1 MKVDKIEEKQT
12 KSKKNFK
19 FNIRHIYF
27 LVILLIISLHII
39 KNSVDL
45 WVGILAIVILILF
58 EYVSLVINKNRE
70 AKDLKEYIEDLN
82 IITKNT
88 IVNSPIP
95 LLIAETDGQILWKS
109 DKFKNAFDDRISL
122 NKIENLIYDIKEEI
136 EETEDK
142 LDIEKEIVIKGG
154 NYKVYCQY
162 TRGKRRDLKKQKEY
176 VLTLQFI
183 DVTNEESL
191 KKELEEKKIVFGIIQ
206 IDNYSEIIDKLS
218 AAEKPRILSEIEK
231 EIYEWA
237 EDLKA
242 VAIKVSTQEFYIL
255 FEKEKLEFLKLDK
268 FSILEKIKN
277 IRNDENLVTTISIA
291 IASDGKSLIDT
302 FISTKELMEVVLGRG
317 GDQAGILE
325 DKEYRFFGGR
335 TKEIEKLNEVK
346 ARIIS
351 KQITDRAKLA
361 SNIIIMGHT
370 NIDIDALRFSY
381 RVTSI
386 NK

>member
-361 SNIIIMGHT
+361 SNIIIMGHI

>member
-183 DVTNEESL
+183 DVTNKESL